1 MKLTLQKIITWAL
14 FLTLL
19 FAVQSAYAQQ
29 GFDVTKHV
37 ADPRSKVFSDGKNTV
52 QNYIQYQL
60 ENNTNCCGMDDLYIE
75 VKYDKN
81 GVVTS
86 ARVLTSNSECNKKA
100 VPDIVKYIR
109 WKVEDPNNLR
119 PVYLGMRPSIP
130 CKGTD
135 KDNVYEPI
143 SAPAGFDAGEYADNN
158 TTSDDGFDDGSD
170 EQTADTDTPSED
182 AQPEAPESDVAKGQS
197 DTDEEPAPE
206 ESMAENNVEEPAAPT
221 PNETAPTETAPS
233 QPDMAD
239 AATADPQS
247 EVPKGQ
253 SDPDAGLQQGASE
266 ATGDTAGI
274 EIYEL
279 EEPSYTAQNLKPNEE
294 HIETHMN
301 TSGPSASVSFGLS
314 QTKTA
319 LYVKKNMREMG
330 ICGLAHVLVEMRMEK
345 DGSISGVRFL
355 KYNDEKVRDAAVK
368 ILQGMKFTATASYRT
383 YPIFEFKTYIDCTTM
398 NQKGKL
404 DEVPDYF
411 IAPGEEGKKRQND
424 MNNQD
429 NQGGEDPNDVTLPT
443 DE

>member
-19 FAVQSAYAQQ
+19 FAVQSAYAQP

-143 SAPAGFDAGEYADNN
+143 SAPAGFDAGAYADNN
-158 TTSDDGFDDGSD
+158 AGDDGFDDGSD
-170 EQTADTDTPSED
+170 EQMASTSMPADDTEEMATSDDASTAQNDMPEEEAVADNYSEEQSDVQKQPAAEVSNETPDDTPMDTSNLSD
-182 AQPEAPESDVAKGQS
+182 A
-197 DTDEEPAPE
+197 
-206 ESMAENNVEEPAAPT
+206 
-221 PNETAPTETAPS
+221 
-233 QPDMAD
+233 
-239 AATADPQS
+239 
-247 EVPKGQ
+247 PKGQ
-253 SDPDAGLQQGASE
+253 ADRDAGLQQGASE
-266 ATGDTAGI
+266 ATGDTAGLQ
-274 EIYEL
+274 IYEF
-279 EEPSYTAQNLKPNEE
+279 EEPRYVAQNLKPNEE
-294 HIETHMN
+294 HIGTTMN
-301 TSGPSASVSFGLS
+301 TSGPSASISFGLS

-319 LYVKKNMREMG
+319 LYVKKNMRDMG

-355 KYNDEKVRDAAVK
+355 KYNDEKVRDAALK
-368 ILQGMKFTATASYRT
+368 ILKGMNFMASASYRT

-411 IAPGEEGKKRQND
+411 IAPGEEGKKRQSD
-424 MNNQD
+424 MQKD
-429 NQGGEDPNDVTLPT
+429 GGEDPNNVTLPT
-443 DE
+443 DQ